1 MVILKVGLLTSE
13 TLSRDLLGAVE
24 EMRVEEKVAFDRVTD
39 RASFANL
46 LSPEYIDTFDII
58 DKFNIFDVVDTFDF
72 FGQFMYTR
80 LVRVFIGIPVYVCRQ
95 KK

>member
-58 DKFNIFDVVDTFDF
+58 DKFNIFDVVDIFDF
-72 FGQFMYTR
+72 FGQFMYTNTFDEFDI
-80 LVRVFIGIPVYVCRQ
+80 LLIYLI
-95 KK
+95 